1 MIYTVVMTNFGSQ
14 IYSGSDLA
22 RARECARA
30 TGFECAVF
38 FTKNSETVLFAE
50 YSPISGWR

>member
-14 IYSGSDLA
+14 VYIGGDLA
-22 RARECARA
+22 RARECASA
-30 TGFECAVF
+30 NGFECAVYV
-38 FTKNSETVLFAE
+38 TKNNETTLFAE